1 MLSRR
6 GTSRPG
12 RLRKRVVL
20 ETSVD
25 TPDGAGGFSRS
36 WVSGATLAADIAPVR
51 ANDSEFGEGHAGLV
65 THLIIIRGRSDIASG
80 DRFRLGARIF
90 EIRAIHDRDEDDR
103 YLTCLAQETGI

>member
-12 RLRKRVVL
+12 RLCKRVVL
-20 ETSVD
+20 ETPTD
-25 TPDGAGGFSRS
+25 TPDGAGGFTRS
-36 WVSGATLAADIAPVR
+36 WVSAAMLAADIVPVR
-51 ANDSEFGEGHAGLV
+51 ASEGEFGEGHAGLV
-65 THLIIIRGRSDIASG
+65 THRIIIRGRTDITSG

-90 EIRAIHDRDEDDR
+90 EVRAIHDRDEDGR